1 MNDAGYWRDKYEQCQ
16 RTLERHDLLPLPPA
30 HLRVRIGGWDD
41 PDHFLGVGRKIYW
54 DLKRVLGGIG
64 RTRESFESILDF
76 GCGCARTLRFF
87 PRRDGLHGCDIDP
100 EAIAWCREHLGERAS
115 FQVNSPEPPLPYA
128 DGAFDFV
135 YAISVFTHLPEDMQ
149 LRWWEELARVVRP
162 GGIVLASAHGEQLLD
177 GTEEQARQLREHGFL
192 YAVGGGTDGLPS
204 FYQTSFHTPDYV
216 KANWTKHFELVH
228 SLPRGINNHQDA
240 YLLQAKPA

>member
-1 MNDAGYWRDKYEQCQ
+1 MRYYSTQTSYLDRHESESIHITPAGQWNMTEDYWRRKCEE
-16 RTLERHDLLPLPPA
+16 LERVVEQHDLLPIPPA

-115 FQVNSPEPPLPYA
+115 FQVNS
-128 DGAFDFV
+128 
-135 YAISVFTHLPEDMQ
+135 
-149 LRWWEELARVVRP
+149 
-162 GGIVLASAHGEQLLD
+162 
-177 GTEEQARQLREHGFL
+177 
-192 YAVGGGTDGLPS
+192 
-204 FYQTSFHTPDYV
+204 
-216 KANWTKHFELVH
+216 
-228 SLPRGINNHQDA
+228 
-240 YLLQAKPA
+240 